1 MKIHNHRGN
10 KHLQTRKK
18 KFESKGNQRKSTPS
32 IFPPTVLLVTYRVRI
47 TTIVHRLY
55 TTPLESYGPS
65 GCDVKGQ
72 LSHSSVASYSHARE
86 ETSAPIDAVSG
97 LVFSLFLFFFSPTRH
112 GWIGRRR
119 PIDVIAWLAA
129 RLKWPIGRHGRPLL
143 AVLITYVSTWTTRPC
158 GSHRIFSHTSA
169 VVFLLAAT
177 VQPSSSIKTIVS
189 GSSMEVF
196 KLRDWRRNRDR
207 GIVRLRAGVLG
218 IEFESCD

>member
-1 MKIHNHRGN
+1 MLKANSLVAAW
-10 KHLQTRKK
+10 HLIRMHAKKRRRRSTRSQAS
-18 KFESKGNQRKSTPS
+18 F
-32 IFPPTVLLVTYRVRI
+32 F
-47 TTIVHRLY
+47 
-55 TTPLESYGPS
+55 
-65 GCDVKGQ
+65 
-72 LSHSSVASYSHARE
+72 LSFFS
-86 ETSAPIDAVSG
+86 
-97 LVFSLFLFFFSPTRH
+97 FSLSFFFPTRH

-207 GIVRLRAGVLG
+207 GIVRGQVYWISSSRVAIKYMYIFLE
-218 IEFESCD
+218 EF